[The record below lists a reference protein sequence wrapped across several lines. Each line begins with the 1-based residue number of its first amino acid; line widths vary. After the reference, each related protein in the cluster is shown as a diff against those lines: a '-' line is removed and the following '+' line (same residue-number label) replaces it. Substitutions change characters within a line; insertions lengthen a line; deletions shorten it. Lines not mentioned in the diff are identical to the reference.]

1 MNSSQ
6 ACQVRLLGTPSVA
19 AFDGSPIG
27 RRVVQRHRIAL
38 LALLSLA
45 PGRGLS
51 RERLL
56 GYLWPESEPE
66 RARQLLNQAVYHIRK
81 GLGEDAIES
90 GGDELRLNVERVRSD
105 VMEFEAAVA
114 SRSHSQAVTLYRGP
128 LLDGFYLSEAV
139 EFERW
144 LEGERARL
152 AGEFAKELE
161 SLAEAAEDNGDF
173 PASADWWMKRAAHDP
188 FDSRVALLV
197 MQALEKAGNRAG
209 ALQHGAAHARLLHDE
224 FEIAPPPDVIAF
236 AERLQREAANAPAL
250 VLPVRANGEPS
261 ARAFPARE
269 PAIRRVSTPPALAD
283 AGGERVYAPPNLTPL
298 VKTPRHR
305 KVLGILAAAG
315 AGALL
320 FWFANRTN
328 ERAWLLDE
336 GIPGIER
343 YLDIADWEHAYRLA
357 READARLPG
366 SREIAELW
374 PRLTW
379 LVTITSEPAGATV
392 FRQSYTADTGTW
404 EVLGR
409 TPLEQIRVPYGLSR
423 IRLELNGYRPVVR
436 ALGGAHINWRELSP
450 GNPDHLLVGPEA
462 YRLDKPSELPADMVR
477 VPGGRFISGGDT
489 VRFSNFTMGRFE
501 VTNAEFK
508 RFVDAGGYRRRE
520 LWPPI
525 IVRSDTI
532 AWPQAMMRFTDRTG
546 RPGPSTWEAG
556 DYPAGEGEFPVSG
569 VSWYEAAAYARFTG
583 RELPTAHHWQQAL
596 ANSLFP
602 WLLPASNF
610 GGSRSRAVTRSRA
623 MSHVEVFDLTGNVR
637 EWTATPVGSEFII
650 LGGSWSDPYYIAGT
664 PDVSAPPEDRS
675 AGNGIRLVI
684 TTDDALTAAR
694 MRARLPSRTTAPA
707 VVSQPPLSNEV
718 YAAYSRVFDYDDS
731 ELEPVVE
738 RVDTTRLWIRER
750 VTIDAGYAGG
760 RLPLH
765 LYLPT
770 RSSGPYQTVVYWPG
784 WDGFWLPDPDEYF
797 AKQMDFII
805 KSGRAVA
812 FPIFSGTFERRV
824 SSKVRVPAFGTAE
837 YRDNT
842 IHTIKELRRTV
853 DYIRTRPDL
862 DTAAIAFYGYSWGGV
877 NGPLAL
883 AQEARLRTAI
893 IHIGLLPRMAATPE
907 VDPVNSLPRVR
918 VPTLMFSG
926 EFDPMVP
933 RENATRY
940 FALIGTPDARKRQVW
955 AIGGHF
961 VPRALVIRE
970 TLDWLDRYLG
980 PTSR

>member
-1 MNSSQ
+1 VNSSQ
-6 ACQVRLLGTPSVA
+6 ACQLRLLGTPSVA

-38 LALLSLA
+38 LALLSLS
-45 PGRGLS
+45 PGHGLS
-51 RERLL
+51 RERVL
-56 GYLWPESEPE
+56 GYLWPESDPE
-66 RARQLLNQAVYHIRK
+66 RARQLLNQAVYQLRK

-90 GGDELRLNVERVRSD
+90 SGDELRLNVERVRSD
-105 VMEFEAAVA
+105 VVEFEAAVA
-114 SRSHSQAVTLYRGP
+114 SRRHSQAVAFYRGP
-128 LLDGFYLSEAV
+128 FLDGFYLSEAV

-161 SLAEAAEDNGDF
+161 SLAEAAEENRDF
-173 PASADWWMKRAAHDP
+173 PASAEWWTKRAAHDP

-197 MQALEKAGNRAG
+197 MQALEKAGNRAA
-209 ALQHGAAHARLLHDE
+209 ALQHGATHARLLHDE
-224 FEIAPPPDVIAF
+224 FGIAPPPDVIAF
-236 AERLQREAANAPAL
+236 AERLRHEAAQAPAH
-250 VLPVRANGEPS
+250 VLPVRANAKPL
-261 ARAFPARE
+261 ARAL
-269 PAIRRVSTPPALAD
+269 AISSASTPRPLAD
-283 AGGERVYAPPNLTPL
+283 PAVEHVEAPSDLPPI
-298 VKTPRHR
+298 VKTSRLWR
-305 KVLGILAAAG
+305 VLGVLAAAG

-320 FWFANRTN
+320 FWFAKRTN

-336 GIPGIER
+336 AIPRIEH
-343 YLDIADWEHAYRLA
+343 YLDVADWEHAYRLA
-357 READARLPG
+357 READGRVQG

-379 LVTITSEPAGATV
+379 LVTITSKPAGATV
-392 FRQSYTADTGTW
+392 FRQSYTADTSAW

-423 IRLELNGYRPVVR
+423 IRLELAGYRPVMR
-436 ALGGAHINWRELSP
+436 ALGGAHINWRELRP
-450 GNPDHLLVGPEA
+450 GNPDHLLVGPEI
-462 YRLDKPSELPADMVR
+462 YRLDKPRDLPADMVR
-477 VPGGRFISGGDT
+477 VPGGKLMSGRDT
-489 VRFSNFTMGRFE
+489 VRFSDFLMGRFE

-525 IVRSDTI
+525 VVGSDTL
-532 AWPQAMMRFTDRTG
+532 AWPEAMMRFIDRTG

-569 VSWYEAAAYARFTG
+569 VSWYEATAYARFTG
-583 RELPTAHHWQQAL
+583 RELPTANHWQHAL

-610 GGSRSRAVTRSRA
+610 GGSGSRAVTPSRA

-637 EWTATPVGSEFII
+637 EWTATAVGSEVII

-664 PDVSAPPEDRS
+664 PDVSARPEDRS
-675 AGNGIRLVI
+675 AGNGIRLVM
-684 TTDDALTAAR
+684 TSDDVLTAAR
-694 MRARLPSRTTAPA
+694 MRARVPTRTTAA
-707 VVSQPPLSNEV
+707 TVVSRPPLRDEV
-718 YAAYSRVFDYDDS
+718 YEAYSRVFDYDNS

-750 VTIDAGYAGG
+750 ITIDAGYAGG
-760 RLPLH
+760 RLPIH
-765 LYLPT
+765 LYRPT
-770 RSSGPYQTVVYWPG
+770 GLKAPYQTVVYWPG
-784 WDGFWLPDPDEYF
+784 WDTFWLADADEYF

-824 SSKVRVPAFGTAE
+824 SSKVRTPAFGTAE

-853 DYIRTRPDL
+853 DYIGTRSDL

-883 AQEARLRTAI
+883 AQEPRFRTAI
-893 IHIGLLPRMAATPE
+893 IHIGLLPPMATTPE
-907 VDPVNSLPRVR
+907 VDPLNSLARVR
-918 VPTLMFSG
+918 VPTLMLSG

>member
-27 RRVVQRHRIAL
+27 RRVVQRHRVAL
-38 LALLSLA
+38 LALLSLG
-45 PGRGLS
+45 PGHGLS

-66 RARQLLNQAVYHIRK
+66 HARQLLNQAVYQLRK

-90 GGDELRLNVERVRSD
+90 AGDEVRLNVERVCFD
-105 VMEFEAAVA
+105 VVEFEAAVA
-114 SRSHSQAVTLYRGP
+114 SRRHSQAVALYRGP

-152 AGEFAKELE
+152 SGQFAKELE
-161 SLAEAAEDNGDF
+161 SLAEAAEENRDF
-173 PASADWWMKRAAHDP
+173 SASAEWWTKRAAHDP

-197 MQALEKAGNRAG
+197 MQALDKAGNRAG

-224 FEIAPPPDVIAF
+224 IGIGPPPDLIAF
-236 AERLQREAANAPAL
+236 AEQLRREGAQAPQL
-250 VLPVRANGEPS
+250 VLPGRANAEPP
-261 ARAFPARE
+261 ARA
-269 PAIRRVSTPPALAD
+269 STSPALA
-283 AGGERVYAPPNLTPL
+283 APGGERVELPPVLPPL
-298 VKTPRHR
+298 VKKSHHW
-305 KVLGILAAAG
+305 KVLGVLAAAG

-328 ERAWLLDE
+328 ERAWLLNE
-336 GIPGIER
+336 AIPGIEH
-343 YLDIADWEHAYRLA
+343 YLDVADWEHAYRLA
-357 READARLPG
+357 READARVPG

-379 LVTITSEPAGATV
+379 LVTMTSEPAGATV
-392 FRQSYTADTGTW
+392 FRQSYTADTSTW

-423 IRLELNGYRPVVR
+423 IRLELDGYRPVMR
-436 ALGGAHINWRELSP
+436 ALGGAHINWRELKP
-450 GNPDHLLVGPEA
+450 ENPDHLLVGPEV
-462 YRLDKPSELPADMVR
+462 YRLDKPGELPAELVR
-477 VPGGRFISGGDT
+477 VPGGAFMSGRDT
-489 VRFSNFTMGRFE
+489 VRFNDFLMGRFE

-508 RFVDAGGYRRRE
+508 RFVDAGGYHRRE

-525 IVRSDTI
+525 VVGGDTI
-532 AWPQAMMRFTDRTG
+532 EWRQAMMRFLDRTG

-556 DYPAGEGEFPVSG
+556 DYPAGQAEFPVSG
-569 VSWYEAAAYARFTG
+569 VSWYEATAYARFTG
-583 RELPTAHHWQQAL
+583 RELPTAHHWQEAL

-610 GGSRSRAVTRSRA
+610 GGSGPRAVTQSRA

-637 EWTATPVGSEFII
+637 EWTATAIGSEFII
-650 LGGSWSDPYYIAGT
+650 LGGSWTDPYYIAGA
-664 PDVSAPPEDRS
+664 PDVSARPEDRS
-675 AGNGIRLVI
+675 AGNGIRLVV
-684 TTDDALTAAR
+684 TSDDVLTAAR
-694 MRARLPSRTTAPA
+694 VRARVPSRTTAPA
-707 VVSQPPLSNEV
+707 VVPRPPLPDEV

-731 ELEPVVE
+731 ELDPVVE

-750 VTIDAGYAGG
+750 ITIDAGYAGG

-765 LYLPT
+765 IYRPT
-770 RSSGPYQTVVYWPG
+770 GLKGPYQTVVYWPG
-784 WDGFWLPDPDEYF
+784 WDTFWLADSDEYF
-797 AKQMDFII
+797 IKQMDFII

-824 SSKVRVPAFGTAE
+824 SSKVRRPAFGTAE
-837 YRDNT
+837 YRDHT

-853 DYIRTRPDL
+853 DYIATRSDL

-883 AQEARLRTAI
+883 AQEARFRTAI
-893 IHIGLLPRMAATPE
+893 IHIGLLPPMAATPE

-926 EFDPMVP
+926 EFDSMVP

-940 FALIGTPDARKRQVW
+940 FELIGTPDARKRHVW

>member
-6 ACQVRLLGTPSVA
+6 VCQVRFLGSPSVA
-19 AFDGSPIG
+19 ALDGSPIG

-38 LALLSLA
+38 LALLSLGA
-45 PGRGLS
+45 GHGLS

-56 GYLWPESEPE
+56 GYLWPESDPE
-66 RARQLLNQAVYHIRK
+66 RARQLLNQAVYHLRK
-81 GLGEDAIES
+81 GLGEDVIES
-90 GGDELRLNVERVRSD
+90 AGDELQLNVERVRFD
-105 VMEFEAAVA
+105 VVEFEAAVA
-114 SRSHSQAVTLYRGP
+114 SGRHSQAVALYRGP

-161 SLAEAAEDNGDF
+161 SLAEAAEENHDF
-173 PASADWWMKRAAHDP
+173 PASAEWWMKRAAHDP

-209 ALQHGAAHARLLHDE
+209 ALQHGAAHARLLQDE
-224 FEIAPPPDVIAF
+224 FGIAPPADVIAF
-236 AERLQREAANAPAL
+236 AEQLRREAAQAPAL
-250 VLPVRANGEPS
+250 ALPVRVKSEGPPHAAVASES
-261 ARAFPARE
+261 AAWHASMSGTLTDP
-269 PAIRRVSTPPALAD
+269 V
-283 AGGERVYAPPNLTPL
+283 GERIEAPRLAPR
-298 VKTPRHR
+298 VKQSHR
-305 KVLGILAAAG
+305 WQALGVFAALGTAVL
-315 AGALL
+315 LL
-320 FWFANRTN
+320 WFANRTN
-328 ERAWLLDE
+328 QRAWLLDE
-336 GIPGIER
+336 AIPGIER
-343 YLDIADWEHAYRLA
+343 YLDVADWEHAYRLA
-357 READARLPG
+357 HEADARVPG
-366 SREIAELW
+366 SRELAELW

-392 FRQSYTADTGTW
+392 FRQSYTADTSRW

-409 TPLEQIRVPYGLSR
+409 TPLKQIRIPYGLSR
-423 IRLELNGYRPVVR
+423 IRLELDGYRPVLH
-436 ALGGAHINWRELSP
+436 ALGGAHINWRELTSE
-450 GNPDHLLVGPEA
+450 NPDHLLVGPEL
-462 YRLDKPSELPADMVR
+462 YRLDKPGELPADMVR
-477 VPGGRFISGGDT
+477 VAGGMLMSGRDT
-489 VRFSNFTMGRFE
+489 VRFNDFLMGRFE

-508 RFVDAGGYRRRE
+508 RFVDAGGYRRRN

-525 IVRSDTI
+525 VVENDTI
-532 AWPQAMMRFTDRTG
+532 PWPQAMLRFVDRTG

-556 DYPAGEGEFPVSG
+556 DYPTGEGEFPVSG

-610 GGSRSRAVTRSRA
+610 GGSRSRAVTQSRA

-637 EWTATPVGSEFII
+637 EWTATPLGSEFII
-650 LGGSWSDPYYIAGT
+650 LGGSWTDPYYIAGT

-675 AGNGIRLVI
+675 AGNGIRLVL
-684 TTDDALTAAR
+684 TSDDVLTAAR
-694 MRARLPSRTTAPA
+694 MRARAPSRTAATA
-707 VVSQPPLSNEV
+707 VVSGPPLRDEV
-718 YAAYSRVFDYDDS
+718 YAAYSRVFDYDHS

-750 VTIDAGYAGG
+750 ITIDAGYAGG

-765 LYLPT
+765 LYRPT
-770 RSSGPYQTVVYWPG
+770 RSKGPYQIVVYWPG
-784 WDGFWLPDPDEYF
+784 WDAFWLEDPDEYF
-797 AKQMDFII
+797 AKQLDFII

-824 SSKVRVPAFGTAE
+824 SSKVRRPPFGTAE

-853 DYIRTRPDL
+853 DYVETRSDL
-862 DTAAIAFYGYSWGGV
+862 DSAAIAFYGYSWGGV

-883 AQEARLRTAI
+883 AQEARFRAAI
-893 IHIGLLPRMAATPE
+893 IHIGVLPPMAATPE

-933 RENATRY
+933 RENATHY
-940 FALIGTPDARKRQVW
+940 FGLIGTPEARKRQVW

>member
-1 MNSSQ
+1 
-6 ACQVRLLGTPSVA
+6 
-19 AFDGSPIG
+19 
-27 RRVVQRHRIAL
+27 VVQRHRIAL
-38 LALLSLA
+38 LALLSLG
-45 PGRGLS
+45 PGHGLS

-66 RARQLLNQAVYHIRK
+66 RARQLLNQAVYQLRR

-90 GGDELRLNVERVRSD
+90 TGDELRLNAKRVGSD
-105 VMEFEAAVA
+105 VVEFEAAIA
-114 SRSHSQAVTLYRGP
+114 GRRHSQAVALYRGP

-144 LEGERARL
+144 LEGERSRL

-161 SLAEAAEDNGDF
+161 SLAEEADEKQDF
-173 PASADWWMKRAAHDP
+173 PASAEWWTKRAAHDP

-209 ALQHGAAHARLLHDE
+209 ALQHGAAHARLLQEE
-224 FEIAPPPDVIAF
+224 FGIAPPPDVIAF
-236 AERLQREAANAPAL
+236 AERLRLEAARAPAI
-250 VLPVRANGEPS
+250 VPPVRQN
-261 ARAFPARE
+261 RE
-269 PAIRRVSTPPALAD
+269 PAARSSGPPEPAVWRPSTPTTPSDPGAELV
-283 AGGERVYAPPNLTPL
+283 EVPSVVPPP
-298 VKTPRHR
+298 VKTSNLQRMAG
-305 KVLGILAAAG
+305 VLTATA

-320 FWFANRTN
+320 LWFADRTN
-328 ERAWLLDE
+328 QRAWLVDE
-336 GIPGIER
+336 AIPGIER
-343 YLDIADWEHAYRLA
+343 YLDVADWEQAYRLA
-357 READARLPG
+357 READARMPG

-392 FRQSYTADTGTW
+392 FRQSYTADANTW

-409 TPLEQIRVPYGLSR
+409 TPLKEIRVPYGLSR
-423 IRLELNGYRPVVR
+423 IRLELDGYRPVLR
-436 ALGGAHINWRELSP
+436 SLGGAHINWKNLTP
-450 GNPDHLLVGPEA
+450 GNPDHLLVGPEV
-462 YRLDKPSELPADMVR
+462 YRLDKRNELPADMVR
-477 VPGGRFISGGDT
+477 VPGGRLISGADT
-489 VRFSNFTMGRFE
+489 VSFTDFLMGRFE
-501 VTNAEFK
+501 VSNAEFK
-508 RFVDAGGYRRRE
+508 RFVEAGGYRRRE
-520 LWPPI
+520 LWPSI
-525 IVRSDTI
+525 IFGNDTI
-532 AWPQAMMRFTDRTG
+532 AWPQAMLRFADRTG

-556 DYPAGEGEFPVSG
+556 DYPAGEGDFPVSG
-569 VSWYEAAAYARFTG
+569 VSWYEATAYARFTG

-610 GGSRSRAVTRSRA
+610 GGGRSRAVTRGRA

-637 EWTATPVGSEFII
+637 EWTATAVGSEFII

-684 TTDDALTAAR
+684 TKDHVSTAAR
-694 MRARLPSRTTAPA
+694 MRGFAPSPTAAPA
-707 VVSQPPLSNEV
+707 VASRAPLPAEV
-718 YAAYSRVFDYDDS
+718 YAAYSRVFDYDDI

-738 RVDTTRLWIRER
+738 RVDTTRLWVRER
-750 VTIDAGYAGG
+750 IAIDAGYAGG

-765 LYLPT
+765 LYRPT
-770 RSSGPYQTVVYWPG
+770 ASKGPYQTVVYWPG
-784 WDGFWLPDPDEYF
+784 WDTFWLADAEEYF

-812 FPIFSGTFERRV
+812 FPIFSGTFERRA
-824 SSKVRVPAFGTAE
+824 SSKVRTPAFGTAE

-853 DYIRTRPDL
+853 DYIRTRSDL
-862 DTAAIAFYGYSWGGV
+862 DSAGIAFYGYSWGGV

-883 AQEARLRTAI
+883 AQESRFRAAI
-893 IHIGLLPRMAATPE
+893 IHIGLLPPMAATPE
-907 VDPVNSLPRVR
+907 VDPVNSLSRVR

-940 FALIGTPDARKRQVW
+940 FALIGTPAARKRQVW

-980 PTSR
+980 PTDPAN